1 MNQTIFISIASY
13 LDYEIKYTILDCIN
27 KSYNPGNLYFSVC
40 LQYDD
45 KIGTSEKCLDDLVEK
60 YNITVDKYHY
70 SESKG
75 GCWARQLAQL
85 NYNYETYS
93 LQVDSHTRFI
103 QDWDKIIIKDYNNLL
118 GKGIKKPLLSF
129 LPPAY
134 TRDDKLNKDL
144 EFKQKENLSIL
155 QIPKIKFIS
164 KDFWP
169 DYGGYNNQIDIE
181 FKPKGITLV
190 YGGFIFTAGKW
201 VQEVEQDP
209 LHYYTGEEFALAIR
223 SYTFGYDFYTPS
235 QIVAWHRAH
244 PQVPKKHFNNNEKTI
259 ADNHHRVAMKR
270 LKKLIM
276 GNDLGKYGV
285 GNIRTLE
292 EYERFANIDIKNQ
305 KVNYV

>member
-85 NYNYETYS
+85 NFNYETYS